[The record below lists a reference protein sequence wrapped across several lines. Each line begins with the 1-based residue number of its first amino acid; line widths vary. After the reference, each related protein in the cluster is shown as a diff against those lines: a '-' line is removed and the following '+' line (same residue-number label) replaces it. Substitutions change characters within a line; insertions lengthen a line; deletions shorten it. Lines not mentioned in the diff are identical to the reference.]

1 MKLSIVIPVYNE
13 KNTIKKLITI
23 VNSVDIGKMEKE
35 IIVVDD
41 YSTDGTREVL
51 KKISNIKVFFHPKNK
66 GKGAA
71 LRTGFRHVTGDIT
84 LVQDADLEYDPNDYP
99 RLLKPILDGET
110 NVVFGSRFT
119 KQHKARYGYLYLGNI
134 FLSILTSVIYF
145 RKITDMETCY
155 KVIKTSVLK
164 KIKLKSRRFD
174 FEPEITAKIIK
185 RGEKIIEVPIWYKCR
200 DFNEGKKIS
209 WKDGVKAVWYLIKF
223 RFVN

>member
-1 MKLSIVIPVYNE
+1 MKVSIVIPVYNE
-13 KNTIKKLITI
+13 KKTILEVIKR
-23 VNSVDIGKMEKE
+23 VSSVDLGSITKE
-35 IIVVDD
+35 IIIVDD
-41 YSTDGTREVL
+41 YSTDGTRDVL
-51 KKISNIKVFFHPKNK
+51 KNVKDAKVFFHKRNK

-99 RLLKPILDGET
+99 KLLKPILDGKT

-134 FLSILTSVIYF
+134 FLSILTSIIYF
-145 RKITDMETCY
+145 RRITDMETCY

-164 KIKLKSRRFD
+164 KIKLRSQRFD

-185 RGEKIIEVPIWYKCR
+185 RGEKIVEVPIWYKCR

>member
-1 MKLSIVIPVYNE
+1 MKVSIVIPVYNE
-13 KNTIKKLITI
+13 KKTILEVIKR
-23 VNSVDIGKMEKE
+23 VSSVDLGSITKE
-35 IIVVDD
+35 IIIVDD
-41 YSTDGTREVL
+41 YSTDGTRDVL
-51 KKISNIKVFFHPKNK
+51 KNVKDAKVFFHKRNK

-84 LVQDADLEYDPNDYP
+84 LVQDADLEYDPHDYP
-99 RLLKPILDGET
+99 KLLKPILDGKT

-134 FLSILTSVIYF
+134 FLSILTSIIYF
-145 RKITDMETCY
+145 RRITDMETCY

-164 KIKLKSRRFD
+164 KIKLRSQRFD

-185 RGEKIIEVPIWYKCR
+185 RGEKIVEVPIWYKCR